1 VAPPTK
7 LGRKTQ
13 TRTQKTQAA
22 VSESEPEPFVKKTA
36 PRKGRAGAR
45 TTDDESVDM
54 GTGTGKRVTRAKA
67 AEVEETEEDPLDSI
81 DTPDEP
87 PAVTKGKRVARSRT
101 ATAETAKEEESA
113 EEGTGGTG
121 KKTTT
126 RKGTGKKVAVAA
138 ATAMPGLAE
147 SEDGVDKENTP
158 SVDDEDLPVKTKRAI
173 KAKKGVKAA
182 VVAEGTDGAVEVA
195 VAKPRSTRTTRATRA
210 RK

>member
-1 VAPPTK
+1 MAPSTK

-13 TRTQKTQAA
+13 TRTQKTQA
-22 VSESEPEPFVKKTA
+22 VVFESEPEPFVKKTA

-81 DTPDEP
+81 DTPDEL

-138 ATAMPGLAE
+138 ATALPGLAE

-158 SVDDEDLPVKTKRAI
+158 SVDDEDLPVKTKRGI

-195 VAKPRSTRTTRATRA
+195 VTKPRSTRTTRA